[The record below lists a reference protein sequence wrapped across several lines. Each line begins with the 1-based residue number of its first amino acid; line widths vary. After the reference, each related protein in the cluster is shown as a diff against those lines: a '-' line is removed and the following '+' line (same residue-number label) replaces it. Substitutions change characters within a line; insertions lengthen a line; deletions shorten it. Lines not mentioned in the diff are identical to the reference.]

1 MPILNDSN
9 MNAHKVAGS
18 SYGFSAKRIEHLG
31 ASEYTLVSIAAD
43 VSGSVSVFKREIE
56 KCVKE
61 IVRACRHSPRA
72 DNLMMRFTTFDSNVT
87 EVHGFRPLNECDEDK
102 YEGTIRIGGMTALYD
117 ATHNAVVSATTYGKD
132 LTDHDFD
139 VNSIA
144 FVITDGGDN
153 ASVLTVKDLNKALAR
168 AVTSEAV
175 ESMVSILVGVNVAD
189 PTLSQYLEDLKDE
202 AGFSQY
208 VELSDAKEKTLA
220 KLATFVSRSISA
232 QSQALG
238 SGAATAAL
246 TF

>member
-1 MPILNDSN
+1 
-9 MNAHKVAGS
+9 
-18 SYGFSAKRIEHLG
+18 
-31 ASEYTLVSIAAD
+31 
-43 VSGSVSVFKREIE
+43 
-56 KCVKE
+56 
-61 IVRACRHSPRA
+61 
-72 DNLMMRFTTFDSNVT
+72 
-87 EVHGFRPLNECDEDK
+87 
-102 YEGTIRIGGMTALYD
+102 MTALYD

-144 FVITDGGDN
+144 FIITDGGDN
-153 ASVLTVKDLNKALAR
+153 ASVLTVKDLNKALGR

-238 SGAATAAL
+238 SGAATAPL